1 MNFNS
6 ITHNNQRRKYGFNVF
21 HQQPEERLEY
31 AFNHGLNHIELYL
44 SDKTMTLESFTK
56 ARMANL
62 LSLSK
67 SQNLRFSIHVP
78 FYINI
83 ADVLS
88 HAKKSSI
95 NYLLKV
101 IKLGATLGVTH
112 ITLHIGSFY
121 WFPVE
126 QWERKKALNRLMKS
140 LDKILPVCHDNHTV
154 IALENLVPIPV
165 GSEYHLLGDN
175 LIRQSNIIS
184 SRFLASDDHNHC
196 QKKD

>member
-6 ITHNNQRRKYGFNVF
+6 ITHNNQTRKYGFNVF

-56 ARMANL
+56 ARMNNL

-95 NYLLKV
+95 NYLLKA

-112 ITLHIGSFY
+112 ITLHIGSF
-121 WFPVE
+121 
-126 QWERKKALNRLMKS
+126 
-140 LDKILPVCHDNHTV
+140 
-154 IALENLVPIPV
+154 
-165 GSEYHLLGDN
+165 
-175 LIRQSNIIS
+175 
-184 SRFLASDDHNHC
+184 
-196 QKKD
+196 